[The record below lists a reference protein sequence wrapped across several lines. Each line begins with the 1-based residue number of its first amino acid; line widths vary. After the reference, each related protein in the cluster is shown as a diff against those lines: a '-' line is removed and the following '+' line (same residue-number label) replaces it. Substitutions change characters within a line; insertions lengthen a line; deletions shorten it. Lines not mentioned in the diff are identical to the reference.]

1 MSGGRVLNSQV
12 EGSGK
17 ALALAG
23 SIVKVVLQAPEEE
36 FVGMLTAELRKAFG
50 WTDVCVCLNKQL
62 GGLASHGVPEAWR
75 ELAAKV
81 EAEGQV
87 AWLPIAGQNEGE
99 SVLLGCP
106 LAQHAGK
113 PAGMLG
119 IRAPLGCM
127 PTLQAA
133 ARLVAETLND
143 RLLYDERKRALHASE
158 EELARQQ
165 QILDQIHDSV
175 IVMDL
180 GGYIT
185 GWNKG
190 AEQQFG
196 YTAEEAVG
204 RNILFLYADEE
215 DDSHFFETFLD
226 HGGREMVVKRR
237 KKSGEVFWASLSL
250 SLSRDAAGNPVAI
263 YGYLVDITER
273 LEAEEK
279 LRLQAAIFEYSDEG
293 IMVTDVSQRILSVN
307 KAFTKITG
315 YDAAEVIGQ
324 LPSLFKSGLHDPEF
338 YRDMNAA
345 IVGNGHWI
353 GELWNRRKSGENYP
367 AWMSISGVHNK
378 DGAITHYFAVFTDL
392 TERKNAEKQ
401 IYRLAYYDVLTGLPN
416 RAMLHTLL
424 RQSLVEAQRHGAHG
438 AVMFVDLDRFKQ
450 INDTLGHSP
459 GDFLLKEVAR
469 RLLECLRNED
479 IVTRIGGDEFVV
491 ALVDIAKREHA
502 SIVARKILTNLA
514 RPVQIHGHEL
524 RITASIGISIYP
536 DDGDDAETLI
546 RNADVAM
553 YRAKQG
559 DGHEGYLFYAPDM
572 NRKALE
578 RLNLEGNL
586 RRAMEQ
592 GELSLHYQPQM
603 DLASGRMVGAE
614 VLLRWNHPATGM
626 ISPAEFIP
634 VAEETGLIIPIGEWI
649 LDTVCTRNKAWQDAG
664 LPVVKLAVNISAKQ
678 FRPTLAALVREI
690 LERHHL
696 DPGLLELEITESM
709 IMQNVDDVITMMN
722 DFHLLGVKMSLDDFG
737 TGYSSLSY
745 LKRFPIDKLKIDQ
758 SFVRGV
764 IQDANDTAI
773 TRAIISLAQNLGLR
787 VIAEGV
793 ETLEQLNFLK
803 SAGCEE
809 IQGYYYSRPIPEAE
823 FVKFL
828 QEQGNPALD
837 RQTPSRQFGA

>member
-1 MSGGRVLNSQV
+1 MNGATGGCPQA
-12 EGSGK
+12 GSGDQ
-17 ALALAG
+17 ALVVAG
-23 SIVKVVLQAPEEE
+23 SIVKAVLESPEEQFATLLGGE
-36 FVGMLTAELRKAFG
+36 IARAFG
-50 WTDVCVCLNKQL
+50 WAEVCVHLTAKA
-62 GGLASHGVPEAWR
+62 GRLATRGVPPAWR
-75 ELAAKV
+75 ELTAKV
-81 EAEGQV
+81 ENSGQV
-87 AWLPIAGQNEGE
+87 AWMAAAAGEEN
-99 SVLLGCP
+99 VLLGCP
-106 LAQHAGK
+106 IAPRGELI
-113 PAGMLG
+113 GMLG
-119 IRAPLGCM
+119 VRAALLCL

-143 RLLYDERKRALHASE
+143 RLLFDERKRALMVSE
-158 EELARQQ
+158 EQLARQQ

-190 AEQQFG
+190 AELQFG
-196 YTAEEAVG
+196 YTPEEAIG
-204 RNILFLYADEE
+204 KNILFLYADEE
-215 DDSHFFETFLD
+215 EDALFHESFME

-237 KKSGEVFWASLSL
+237 KKSGDVFWASLSL
-250 SLSRDAAGNPVAI
+250 SLSRDAQGYPAAI

-273 LEAEEK
+273 LAAEER

-293 IMVTDVSQRILSVN
+293 IMVTDVQQRILSVN
-307 KAFTKITG
+307 KAFSKISG
-315 YDAAEVIGQ
+315 YEAEEVLGQ
-324 LPSLFKSGLHDPEF
+324 MPSLFKSGLHDTEF
-338 YRDMNAA
+338 YREMNESIAD
-345 IVGNGHWI
+345 NGHWI
-353 GELWNRRKSGENYP
+353 GELWNRRKNGENYP
-367 AWMSISGVHNK
+367 TWMSISGVHNK

-424 RQSLVEAQRHGAHG
+424 RQSLIESRRNGAHG

-459 GDFLLKEVAR
+459 GDLLLKEVAR

-502 SIVARKILTNLA
+502 SIVARKILANLA
-514 RPVQIHGHEL
+514 QPVEVHGHEL
-524 RITASIGISIYP
+524 RISASIGISIYP

-559 DGHEGYLFYAPDM
+559 DGHEGYVFYSPDM

-586 RRAMEQ
+586 RRAMER
-592 GELSLHYQPQM
+592 GELALYYQPQM
-603 DLASGRMVGAE
+603 ELASGNIVGAE
-614 VLLRWNHPATGM
+614 VLLRWLHPTTGM

-649 LDTVCTRNKAWQDAG
+649 LDTVCARNKAWQKAG

-678 FRPTLAALVREI
+678 FRPTLATEVADI
-690 LERHHL
+690 LERHQL
-696 DPGLLELEITESM
+696 DPKLLELEITESM
-709 IMQNVDDVITMMN
+709 IMQNVDGVIAMMN
-722 DFHLLGVKMSLDDFG
+722 DFHAMGVKMSLDDFG

-764 IQDANDTAI
+764 IDDANDTAI
-773 TRAIISLAQNLGLR
+773 TRSIIGLAKNLGLR
-787 VIAEGV
+787 SIAEGV
-793 ETLEQLNFLK
+793 ETLEQQEFLK

-823 FVKFL
+823 FERFL
-828 QEQGNPALD
+828 VEKGKPA
-837 RQTPSRQFGA
+837 A